1 MVQLPSAG
9 MFAWARLTAVVV
21 LVSDAAAPPQV
32 VAAAGVAARVRFVGS
47 VSAKLDC
54 VSAKPL
60 VFESVMVSVDTELFT
75 VVAGENV
82 SLTVGAT
89 GVTVMA
95 AGHAVALVPAD
106 VGAVPMALPAVSAT
120 VSVSMFPAESVTV
133 KVKVPGAGWTVT
145 RAFFAPLTM
154 RLEGD
159 AVHAWAAML
168 SGAGAV

>member
-60 VFESVMVSVDTELFT
+60 VFESVMVSVETELFT
-75 VVAGENV
+75 VVAGENA
-82 SLTVGAT
+82 SLTVGAA
-89 GVTVMA
+89 GLTVMA
-95 AGHAVALVPAD
+95 AGHAVALVPAED
-106 VGAVPMALPAVSAT
+106 GTVLTAVSAVSVT

-133 KVKVPGAGWTVT
+133 KVKVPAAGLTVT
-145 RAFFAPLTM
+145 RALLEPLAM
-154 RLEGD
+154 RLDGE
-159 AVHAWAAML
+159 AVHA
-168 SGAGAV
+168 